1 MVVVDGCRRFGS
13 IDVETTEMHHG
24 GAIRKP
30 YKRFD
35 GFGRSFGTCRLP
47 RAKVLV
53 ALTSG
58 LFVGRRFL
66 APVTL
71 DVELDDRRVM
81 PEPIDGCHSHAGIRD
96 YSVHAGR
103 RMIGGG

>member
-1 MVVVDGCRRFGS
+1 MIVVDGCRRSGP
-13 IDVETTEMHHG
+13 IHAETTEMHQG

-53 ALTSG
+53 ALTSC

-71 DVELDDRRVM
+71 DVELEDR
-81 PEPIDGCHSHAGIRD
+81 
-96 YSVHAGR
+96 
-103 RMIGGG
+103 